1 MTDPVSEELARRAAE
16 PVPWRGAL
24 VVALTLHLLGLAALL
39 LASRP
44 SHRALSLPAV
54 KVHLAPVVAA
64 PGPASAPAAG
74 SGQKADVQ
82 TPPAKAAVAAKP
94 PVAAK
99 PAKVASA
106 GKPAP
111 REKNE
116 RKVAQEEATASE
128 PGVGSLKPGA
138 GGEPWQPGAGGGV
151 GLGLAG
157 SGVEGPPFPYQY
169 YLQRV
174 LAAIEQNWFKPP
186 APPATR
192 CRVRCRIGRS
202 GELKEAGLEEPS
214 GVGAFDRAAL
224 RAVYAAAPFPPLPQG
239 FGGSE
244 LILHLEFVE

>member
-1 MTDPVSEELARRAAE
+1 AFAT
-16 PVPWRGAL
+16 
-24 VVALTLHLLGLAALL
+24 LL

-44 SHRALSLPAV
+44 ARKALSLPAV
-54 KVHLAPVVAA
+54 KVHLAPMVSA
-64 PGPASAPAAG
+64 PGPAIAPAG
-74 SGQKADVQ
+74 GGQKAEPLKPTAKPAAPAKPAKA
-82 TPPAKAAVAAKP
+82 TPPAKVAAATKATVGKKAERRPAAVEGAAASSGTAASP
-94 PVAAK
+94 P
-99 PAKVASA
+99 SA
-106 GKPAP
+106 GA
-111 REKNE
+111 
-116 RKVAQEEATASE
+116 
-128 PGVGSLKPGA
+128 A
-138 GGEPWQPGAGGGV
+138 G

-169 YLQRV
+169 YLERV
-174 LAAIEQNWFKPP
+174 LAAIEQSWFKPP
-186 APPATR
+186 ALPGTR